1 MYYELEVV
9 GLIQGTEGC
18 KERYQRN
25 GKENFAGKKKEVL
38 PPTKAMQDPTAHS
51 NAISI

>member
-1 MYYELEVV
+1 MYYELETG
-9 GLIQGTEGC
+9 GLIQEMEGY

-25 GKENFAGKKKEVL
+25 GKESFAGKKKEVL

>member
-1 MYYELEVV
+1 MYYELEVA
-9 GLIQGTEGC
+9 GLIQGTEEY
-18 KERYQRN
+18 KERYQKN
-25 GKENFAGKKKEVL
+25 VLENFAEKKKEVL